1 MATDTERR
9 EMARRLREHRGISR
23 DMKCMLEECLF
34 GPGVLCLDVDGSCA
48 SCRDRIIDRLADLIE
63 PHRGFGG
70 RTILCAHC
78 ESASWCGCE
87 PGDEEGGCDFEPSV
101 TEGEPPYNLYS
112 LYEAVFRRHPRDEYA
127 IDDDEVEEMVDALLD
142 ICNAPGHESIQRAQP
157 ITGDT
162 SDGYHTFNEL
172 YDHRAK
178 LFSVIVRCF
187 KDRAWKSKLHHDGT
201 MYEGMFIVG
210 IETSQ
215 GQATYHY
222 DVDPYWGIFD
232 CEELGRAPE
241 WDGHTP
247 QQAIDRI
254 AALRPACDRDA
265 LLALADGL
273 EEGDVTYLV
282 STQYVLDSYASR
294 IREALG
300 VES

>member
-1 MATDTERR
+1 MTAMTISDTERR
-9 EMARRLREHRGISR
+9 EVARRLRGQAKKLGPNMDAHEFAHYTADVI
-23 DMKCMLEECLF
+23 DVNECMTWHEMTLL
-34 GPGVLCLDVDGSCA
+34 
-48 SCRDRIIDRLADLIE
+48 LADLIE
-63 PHRGFGG
+63 P
-70 RTILCAHC
+70 
-78 ESASWCGCE
+78 
-87 PGDEEGGCDFEPSV
+87 
-101 TEGEPPYNLYS
+101 
-112 LYEAVFRRHPRDEYA
+112 
-127 IDDDEVEEMVDALLD
+127 
-142 ICNAPGHESIQRAQP
+142 QP

-222 DVDPYWGIFD
+222 DIDPYWNVFD
-232 CEELGRAPE
+232 CKELARAPE

-247 QQAIDRI
+247 EQAISRI
-254 AALRPACDRDA
+254 ASLRPSCDRDA
-265 LLALADGL
+265 LLELVKELELGAQCFVGRKWPDVECERAGKHLADDYEML
-273 EEGDVTYLV
+273 
-282 STQYVLDSYASR
+282 ARR
-294 IREALG
+294 IRKALG